1 MNLKKEVLK
10 VLPDFYEYYLP
21 SDIEDWEN
29 EEIFIFDTL
38 EHEVDMYVNYED
50 YCFNKKDKEKV
61 SYINKTNLKRI
72 EKILKNYL
80 NDYNKKRRNDYYG
93 K

>member
-29 EEIFIFDTL
+29 EEDFIFGTL
-38 EHEVDMYVNYED
+38 EYEVDMYINYKD
-50 YCFNKKDKEKV
+50 YGFNKKDKEKV
-61 SYINKTNLKRI
+61 SYINKTNLKSI
-72 EKILKNYL
+72 EKILKKYL
-80 NDYNKKRRNDYYG
+80 NNYNKKR
-93 K
+93 KEEMKK

>member
-10 VLPDFYEYYLP
+10 VLPDFYEYYLS
-21 SDIEDWEN
+21 SDIEDWES
-29 EEIFIFDTL
+29 EEDFIFGTL

-50 YCFNKKDKEKV
+50 YCLNKKDKEKV

-80 NDYNKKRRNDYYG
+80 NDYNK
-93 K
+93 